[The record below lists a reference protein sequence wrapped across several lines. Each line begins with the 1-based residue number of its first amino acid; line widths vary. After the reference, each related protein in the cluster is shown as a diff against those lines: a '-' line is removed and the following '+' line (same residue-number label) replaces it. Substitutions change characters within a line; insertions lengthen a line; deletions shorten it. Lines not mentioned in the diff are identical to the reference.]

1 MIHDEDEERNVVTK
15 LSTTVANILL
25 KMTENTRVV
34 ASRQYSHTAPQYSQ
48 TVGRKS
54 YNRSNNCWAYPGC
67 RNNRL
72 PHQCFHLQVPEANID
87 IFKQTLQHKQ
97 PLQYS
102 LSAPYRSTTGTGY
115 EAGRRPLPGIPN
127 TVTPHTGRGKQI
139 SKSHSFKHE
148 QSRSKPQEDRISW
161 VKHLVRR
168 KTIAVFSKE
177 KNKFDEEHIY
187 EEIDKDCDEI
197 DAENNSFLSLISS
210 ERRKNLQFYGCT
222 GWDFGPDM

>member
-1 MIHDEDEERNVVTK
+1 MIHDKHEGRNVVTK

-34 ASRQYSHTAPQYSQ
+34 ASRQYSHTALQYSQ

-72 PHQCFHLQVPEANID
+72 PHQCFHLQVPQANRD
-87 IFKQTLQHKQ
+87 IGKQ

-102 LSAPYRSTTGTGY
+102 LSAPYRSTTQSATGY
-115 EAGRRPLPGIPN
+115 EAGRRPLPVIPY
-127 TVTPHTGRGKQI
+127 TVTPQTGRGKQI
-139 SKSHSFKHE
+139 SKSHSFRHE
-148 QSRSKPQEDRISW
+148 QSKSKPQEDKINW

-168 KTIAVFSKE
+168 KTIAAFSKE
-177 KNKFDEEHIY
+177 KNKFEEEHIY